1 MMHMVRG
8 AVRLALAAGVLS
20 SFAAFAATDLYNID
34 PVVAVKVTY
43 TGEQQSPTPVLTSGG
58 TPLAMGT
65 DFTVEWDD
73 AERIEPGR
81 YLGTAK
87 GIGNYYGTR
96 TVAFDI
102 RPAGWVKTPKWTYDA
117 ETKKLTEI
125 VEGDATSW
133 IFSVSDTGVMG
144 VSQTGTGTIWDLRED
159 VLPEECPPLTKTPS
173 GTQKAVTKVLLPD
186 TVTTFGG
193 DFNGGAITEIQLPVN
208 LTALPNYAFQGS
220 KIVSIRMPDTVKSL
234 GASAFNAAKS
244 LKSVVL
250 SDYITSIPGDCFV
263 NCTALEHAQPL
274 TPSHMTSIGN
284 WAFGYCAKL
293 KEPAEI
299 GFGTNELG
307 EARTVTIGERVF
319 YGAGITSLRIGP
331 GYQGTSTPSLII
343 SDCKSIAFIDLGP
356 SITKFTPNMYST
368 CTANVSPLT
377 GLVFRTTSD
386 VTFNTSDDT
395 LWGCTKLKEVVLNGW
410 MVVPAN
416 KNPFVN
422 WTDRQARFIVPGD
435 NASWAAY
442 MADQTKMEPWDSP
455 GIAQSW
461 RDAYYTKYG
470 ANARQP
476 EGLSIAV
483 VGGLPREW
491 IVSNGAKPKG
501 FPLAVTPVPAS
512 FGSVTV
518 SPEAPPSG
526 LYDAGTVVEVT
537 LSLNDGVEFRGWTGN
552 VPAGSEQSL
561 QLRVTVDSAK
571 TLTANVLASFF
582 DYDGA
587 ALTDGVQEYAASG
600 AKESISVN
608 AVRALPPDQTMDL
621 RKPVADGGVI
631 TGIGTFDNNK
641 EIKSVLLPDTVSWT
655 GARAFYATTVTNVFP
670 FVPASLVSFGA
681 STFRWLSALTGDL
694 SVGFATDDEG
704 KPKYVSFARE
714 SEGDAYTFDGIGSK
728 NVEFGPGVTNVPP
741 KCVGGSSI
749 TNLKFS
755 AALQEIKSGGVTS
768 LAPCADVTFGG
779 DKPILAAGSFPGG
792 SGYKRRF
799 FLPSPLSRHPGWK
812 AYIGD
817 RTLVRP
823 WGELDAA
830 TRALYWENYPRSAG
844 NRHPT
849 ALTLSN
855 AGGIPA
861 NQWIFGNAPGLVLM
875 VR

>member
-1 MMHMVRG
+1 MMHMVKG
-8 AVRLALAAGVLS
+8 VVRLAFAAGALS

-34 PVVAVKVTY
+34 PVVAVKVTC
-43 TGEQQSPTPVLTSGG
+43 TGEQQSPTPVLKSGG

-65 DFTVEWDD
+65 DFTVEWDED
-73 AERIEPGR
+73 TRIEPGR

-117 ETKKLTEI
+117 DTKKLAEI
-125 VEGDATSW
+125 VEDGATPW
-133 IFSVSDTGVMG
+133 IFSVTDAGVMS

-159 VLPEECPPLTKTPS
+159 VLPDECPLLTKTPS
-173 GTQKAVTKVLLPD
+173 GTQTAVTKVLLPD

-193 DFNGGAITEIQLPVN
+193 NFNGGAITEIQLPVN

-220 KIVSIRMPDTVKSL
+220 KLVSIRMPDTVTSL
-234 GASAFNAAKS
+234 GLSAFNAAKS

-307 EARTVTIGERVF
+307 EARTVTIGSYVF
-319 YGAGITSLRIGP
+319 GGGSGITSLRIGP
-331 GYQGTSTPSLII
+331 GFEGTSTPL
-343 SDCKSIAFIDLGP
+343 KSIPNTVTFIDLGP
-356 SITKFTPNMYST
+356 SITKFTENMYPGST
-368 CTANVSPLT
+368 TLT

-435 NASWAAY
+435 NANWAAY
-442 MADQTKMEPWDSP
+442 MADPTKMEPWDSP

-483 VGGLPREW
+483 TGGLPREW

-537 LSLNDGVEFRGWTGN
+537 LSLNDGVEFRGWTGS

-582 DYDGA
+582 DYDGTT
-587 ALTDGVQEYAASG
+587 LTDGVQEYAASG
-600 AKESISVN
+600 AKESISVSG
-608 AVRALPPDQTMDL
+608 VRALQPDKTMNL

-631 TGIGTFDNNK
+631 AVIGTFDGNK
-641 EIKSVLLPDTVSWT
+641 EIKSVLLPDTVSMT

-670 FVPASLVSFGA
+670 FVPASLVSFGM
-681 STFRWLSALTGDL
+681 SSFRGLSALTGDL

-704 KPKYVSFARE
+704 KPKYVSFGCE

-728 NVEFGPGVTNVPP
+728 NVDFGPGVTNVPP
-741 KCVGGSSI
+741 RCVGGSSI

-755 AALQEIKSGGVTS
+755 AALQEIKPLGVTA

-779 DKPILAAGSFPGG
+779 DKPILAATSFPGG
-792 SGYKRRF
+792 SDYKRRF
-799 FLPSPLSRHPGWK
+799 FLPGSHSRHPGWK
-812 AYIGD
+812 AYVND
-817 RTLVRP
+817 KEQVRP
-823 WGELDAA
+823 WGELDAE
-830 TRALYWENYPRSAG
+830 TQALYWENYPKAAG
-844 NRHPT
+844 KRHPT

-861 NQWIFGNAPGLVLM
+861 NQWIFGDAPGLILM